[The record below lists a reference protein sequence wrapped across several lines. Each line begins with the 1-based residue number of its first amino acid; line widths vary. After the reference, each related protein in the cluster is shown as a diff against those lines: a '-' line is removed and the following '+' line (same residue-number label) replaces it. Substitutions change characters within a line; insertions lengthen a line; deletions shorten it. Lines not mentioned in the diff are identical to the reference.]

1 MFFIFYRPCAPPLC
15 NQPYNNLSRSFLIS
29 HFLISQQ
36 CSFFKSPYHYHHH
49 QPGAKYVVPSSF
61 GWDQKGDWITIY
73 IRDLPGVGALERSKI
88 TCDFTKDSFDLC
100 IHDLDSKNYRV
111 MRNNLDKDIIS
122 EESKIRIKDSKV
134 LIKLKKI
141 PGQYG
146 SEHWNELTSKKTKKE
161 KSLKSK
167 EKKVQLS

>member
-1 MFFIFYRPCAPPLC
+1 
-15 NQPYNNLSRSFLIS
+15 
-29 HFLISQQ
+29 
-36 CSFFKSPYHYHHH
+36 
-49 QPGAKYVVPSSF
+49 
-61 GWDQKGDWITIY
+61 
-73 IRDLPGVGALERSKI
+73 
-88 TCDFTKDSFDLC
+88 
-100 IHDLDSKNYRV
+100 